1 MLTFFPHP
9 RTVLNPNF
17 SLKLINTIE
26 ERISLFKKS
35 KIDNL
40 IVHPFTKEF
49 SELDS
54 EDYVKNIL
62 VDQLK
67 AKIVLI
73 GYDHKFGKNR
83 TADINN
89 LKEYGIKY
97 NFEVIE
103 IKAEEINDIAISS
116 TKIRNSI
123 EEGDIQLTN
132 SYLGYEFS
140 FFGKVVRGN
149 SIGNDELGNYLVEHL
164 NNLEIVHKDIIKDNT
179 ITPTCSI
186 YIDESGERTII
197 SSGYEKSNWSNL
209 NNIQTYDSLL
219 IDRYSIK
226 YVKEELK
233 KVKQNNDIFLTQAGY
248 EEEIDYEIDFLVVSK
263 NEIEVREAN
272 EILERGMAKWILLTS
287 SNLPARL
294 LSSDGV
300 LEIVPPDFKTINAT
314 GAGDATAAYIS
325 AFGIED
331 VIDSV
336 KKACAAGAIVA
347 GTNDKP
353 SLKMIDEISKLV
365 EINPR

>member
-1 MLTFFPHP
+1 MKRFNNINEFNCKKSTIITIGTFDGVHLGHQKILKKLNVEAENNGLESSVLTFFPHP
-9 RTVLNPNF
+9 RTVLNPDS

-123 EEGDIQLTN
+123 KEGDIQLTN

-140 FFGKVVRGN
+140 FFGKVVKGN
-149 SIGNDELGNYLVEHL
+149 SIGKTLGFPTANIKIGTDLKLIPKNGVYLISTIMNQKIIFGMMNIGIKPTTNENTKSIEV
-164 NNLEIVHKDIIKDNT
+164 NLFDFNQDLYDTN
-179 ITPTCSI
+179 ITI
-186 YIDESGERTII
+186 YIKQFLREEI
-197 SSGYEKSNWSNL
+197 KF
-209 NNIQTYDSLL
+209 DSLN
-219 IDRYSIK
+219 
-226 YVKEELK
+226 ELK
-233 KVKQNNDIFLTQAGY
+233 LQIEKDKITCNSIINN
-248 EEEIDYEIDFLVVSK
+248 
-263 NEIEVREAN
+263 
-272 EILERGMAKWILLTS
+272 
-287 SNLPARL
+287 
-294 LSSDGV
+294 
-300 LEIVPPDFKTINAT
+300 
-314 GAGDATAAYIS
+314 
-325 AFGIED
+325 
-331 VIDSV
+331 
-336 KKACAAGAIVA
+336 
-347 GTNDKP
+347 
-353 SLKMIDEISKLV
+353 
-365 EINPR
+365 

>member
-1 MLTFFPHP
+1 MKIFNNINEFNCKKSTIITIGTFDGVHLGHQKILKKLNIEAENNGLESSVLTFFPHP
-9 RTVLNPNF
+9 RTVLNPNS

-140 FFGKVVRGN
+140 FFGKVVKGN
-149 SIGNDELGNYLVEHL
+149 SIGKTLGFPTANIKIGTELKLIPKNGVYL
-164 NNLEIVHKDIIKDNT
+164 I
-179 ITPTCSI
+179 S
-186 YIDESGERTII
+186 TII
-197 SSGYEKSNWSNL
+197 NQKIIFGMMNIGIKPTTNENTKSIEVNL
-209 NNIQTYDSLL
+209 FDFNQDLYDTNITVYIKQFLREEIKFDSLN
-219 IDRYSIK
+219 
-226 YVKEELK
+226 ELK
-233 KVKQNNDIFLTQAGY
+233 LQIEKDKITCNSIINN
-248 EEEIDYEIDFLVVSK
+248 
-263 NEIEVREAN
+263 
-272 EILERGMAKWILLTS
+272 
-287 SNLPARL
+287 
-294 LSSDGV
+294 
-300 LEIVPPDFKTINAT
+300 
-314 GAGDATAAYIS
+314 
-325 AFGIED
+325 
-331 VIDSV
+331 
-336 KKACAAGAIVA
+336 
-347 GTNDKP
+347 
-353 SLKMIDEISKLV
+353 
-365 EINPR
+365 

>member
-1 MLTFFPHP
+1 MKRFNNINEFNCKKSTIITIGTFDGVHLGHQKILKKLNIEAENNGLESSVLTFFPHP
-9 RTVLNPNF
+9 RTVLNPNS

-103 IKAEEINDIAISS
+103 IKAEEINDISISS
-116 TKIRNSI
+116 TKIRNSV

-140 FFGKVVRGN
+140 FFGKVVKGN
-149 SIGNDELGNYLVEHL
+149 SIGKTLGFPTANIKIGTDLKLIPKNGVYLISTIINQKIIFGMMNIGIKPTTNENTKSIEV
-164 NNLEIVHKDIIKDNT
+164 NLFDFNQDLYDTN
-179 ITPTCSI
+179 ITI
-186 YIDESGERTII
+186 YIKQFLREEI
-197 SSGYEKSNWSNL
+197 KF
-209 NNIQTYDSLL
+209 DSLN
-219 IDRYSIK
+219 
-226 YVKEELK
+226 ELK
-233 KVKQNNDIFLTQAGY
+233 LQIEKDKITCNSIINN
-248 EEEIDYEIDFLVVSK
+248 
-263 NEIEVREAN
+263 
-272 EILERGMAKWILLTS
+272 
-287 SNLPARL
+287 
-294 LSSDGV
+294 
-300 LEIVPPDFKTINAT
+300 
-314 GAGDATAAYIS
+314 
-325 AFGIED
+325 
-331 VIDSV
+331 
-336 KKACAAGAIVA
+336 
-347 GTNDKP
+347 
-353 SLKMIDEISKLV
+353 
-365 EINPR
+365 

>member
-1 MLTFFPHP
+1 MKRFNNINEFNCKKSTIITIGTFDGVHLGHQKILKKLNIEAENNGLESSVLTFFPHP
-9 RTVLNPNF
+9 RTVLNPNS

-26 ERISLFKKS
+26 ERVSLFKKS

-123 EEGDIQLTN
+123 KEGDIQLTN

-140 FFGKVVRGN
+140 FFGKVVKGN
-149 SIGNDELGNYLVEHL
+149 SIGKTLGFPTANIKIGTDLKLIPKNGVYLISTIINQKIIFGMMNIGIKPTTNENTKSIEV
-164 NNLEIVHKDIIKDNT
+164 NLFDFNQDLYDTN
-179 ITPTCSI
+179 ITI
-186 YIDESGERTII
+186 YIKQFLREEI
-197 SSGYEKSNWSNL
+197 KF
-209 NNIQTYDSLL
+209 DSLN
-219 IDRYSIK
+219 
-226 YVKEELK
+226 ELK
-233 KVKQNNDIFLTQAGY
+233 LQIEKDKITCNSIINN
-248 EEEIDYEIDFLVVSK
+248 
-263 NEIEVREAN
+263 
-272 EILERGMAKWILLTS
+272 
-287 SNLPARL
+287 
-294 LSSDGV
+294 
-300 LEIVPPDFKTINAT
+300 
-314 GAGDATAAYIS
+314 
-325 AFGIED
+325 
-331 VIDSV
+331 
-336 KKACAAGAIVA
+336 
-347 GTNDKP
+347 
-353 SLKMIDEISKLV
+353 
-365 EINPR
+365 

>member
-1 MLTFFPHP
+1 MKRFNNINEFNCKKSTIITIGTFDGVHLGHQKILKKLNVEAKNNRLESSVLTFFPHP
-9 RTVLNPNF
+9 RTILNPDS

-40 IVHPFTKEF
+40 IVHPFTKGF

-89 LKEYGIKY
+89 LKEYGKKY

-123 EEGDIQLTN
+123 KEGDIQLTN

-149 SIGNDELGNYLVEHL
+149 SIGKTLGFPTANIKIESDLKLIPKNGVYLISTIINKKIIFGMMNIGIKPTTNENTKSIEV
-164 NNLEIVHKDIIKDNT
+164 NLFDFNQDLYDTN
-179 ITPTCSI
+179 ITI
-186 YIDESGERTII
+186 YIKQFLREEI
-197 SSGYEKSNWSNL
+197 KF
-209 NNIQTYDSLL
+209 DSLN
-219 IDRYSIK
+219 
-226 YVKEELK
+226 ELK
-233 KVKQNNDIFLTQAGY
+233 LQIEKDKLTCNSIINN
-248 EEEIDYEIDFLVVSK
+248 
-263 NEIEVREAN
+263 
-272 EILERGMAKWILLTS
+272 
-287 SNLPARL
+287 
-294 LSSDGV
+294 
-300 LEIVPPDFKTINAT
+300 
-314 GAGDATAAYIS
+314 
-325 AFGIED
+325 
-331 VIDSV
+331 
-336 KKACAAGAIVA
+336 
-347 GTNDKP
+347 
-353 SLKMIDEISKLV
+353 
-365 EINPR
+365 

>member
-1 MLTFFPHP
+1 MKRFNNINEFNCKKSTIITIGTFDGVHLGHQKILKKLNVEAENNRLESSVLTFFPHP
-9 RTVLNPNF
+9 RTILNPDS

-49 SELDS
+49 SEFDS

-89 LKEYGIKY
+89 LKEYGKKY

-123 EEGDIQLTN
+123 KEGDIQLTN

-149 SIGNDELGNYLVEHL
+149 SIGKTLWFPTANIKIESDLKLIPKNGVYLISTIINKKIIFGMMNIGIKPTTNENTKSIEV
-164 NNLEIVHKDIIKDNT
+164 NLFDFNQDLYDTN
-179 ITPTCSI
+179 ITI
-186 YIDESGERTII
+186 YIKQFLREEIKFNS
-197 SSGYEKSNWSNL
+197 L
-209 NNIQTYDSLL
+209 N
-219 IDRYSIK
+219 
-226 YVKEELK
+226 ELK
-233 KVKQNNDIFLTQAGY
+233 LQIEKDKITCNSIINN
-248 EEEIDYEIDFLVVSK
+248 
-263 NEIEVREAN
+263 
-272 EILERGMAKWILLTS
+272 
-287 SNLPARL
+287 
-294 LSSDGV
+294 
-300 LEIVPPDFKTINAT
+300 
-314 GAGDATAAYIS
+314 
-325 AFGIED
+325 
-331 VIDSV
+331 
-336 KKACAAGAIVA
+336 
-347 GTNDKP
+347 
-353 SLKMIDEISKLV
+353 
-365 EINPR
+365 

>member
-1 MLTFFPHP
+1 MKRFNNINEFNCKKSTIITIGTFDGVHLGHQKILKKLNVEAENNGLESSVLTFFPHP
-9 RTVLNPNF
+9 RTVLNPNS

-123 EEGDIQLTN
+123 EEGNIQLTN

-140 FFGKVVRGN
+140 FFGKVVKGN
-149 SIGNDELGNYLVEHL
+149 SIGKTLGFPTANIKIGTDLKLIPKNGVYLISTIINQKIIFGMMNIGIKPTTNENTKSIEV
-164 NNLEIVHKDIIKDNT
+164 NLFDFNQDLYDTN
-179 ITPTCSI
+179 ITI
-186 YIDESGERTII
+186 YIKQFLREEI
-197 SSGYEKSNWSNL
+197 KF
-209 NNIQTYDSLL
+209 DSLN
-219 IDRYSIK
+219 
-226 YVKEELK
+226 ELK
-233 KVKQNNDIFLTQAGY
+233 LQIEKDKITCNSIINN
-248 EEEIDYEIDFLVVSK
+248 
-263 NEIEVREAN
+263 
-272 EILERGMAKWILLTS
+272 
-287 SNLPARL
+287 
-294 LSSDGV
+294 
-300 LEIVPPDFKTINAT
+300 
-314 GAGDATAAYIS
+314 
-325 AFGIED
+325 
-331 VIDSV
+331 
-336 KKACAAGAIVA
+336 
-347 GTNDKP
+347 
-353 SLKMIDEISKLV
+353 
-365 EINPR
+365 

>member
-1 MLTFFPHP
+1 MKRFNNINEFNCKKSTIITIGTFDGVHLGHQKILKKLNIEAENNGLESSVLTFFPHP

-123 EEGDIQLTN
+123 EEGDIQLSN

-149 SIGNDELGNYLVEHL
+149 SIGKTLGFPTANIKIGSDLKLIPKNGVYLISTIINKKIIFGMMNIGIKPTTNENAKSIEV
-164 NNLEIVHKDIIKDNT
+164 NLFDFNQDLYDKN
-179 ITPTCSI
+179 ITI
-186 YIDESGERTII
+186 YIKQFLREEI
-197 SSGYEKSNWSNL
+197 KF
-209 NNIQTYDSLL
+209 DSLN
-219 IDRYSIK
+219 
-226 YVKEELK
+226 ELK
-233 KVKQNNDIFLTQAGY
+233 LQIEKDKITCNSIINN
-248 EEEIDYEIDFLVVSK
+248 
-263 NEIEVREAN
+263 
-272 EILERGMAKWILLTS
+272 
-287 SNLPARL
+287 
-294 LSSDGV
+294 
-300 LEIVPPDFKTINAT
+300 
-314 GAGDATAAYIS
+314 
-325 AFGIED
+325 
-331 VIDSV
+331 
-336 KKACAAGAIVA
+336 
-347 GTNDKP
+347 
-353 SLKMIDEISKLV
+353 
-365 EINPR
+365 

>member
-1 MLTFFPHP
+1 MKRFNNINEFNCKKSTIITIGTFDGVHLGHQKILKKLNVEAENNGLESSVLTFFPHP
-9 RTVLNPNF
+9 RTVLNPNS

-26 ERISLFKKS
+26 ERVSLFKKS

-103 IKAEEINDIAISS
+103 IKAEEINDISISS

-140 FFGKVVRGN
+140 FFGKVVKGN
-149 SIGNDELGNYLVEHL
+149 SIGKTLGFPTANIKIGTDLKLIPKNGVYLISTIINQKIIFGMMNIGIKPTTNENTKSIEV
-164 NNLEIVHKDIIKDNT
+164 NLFDFNQDLYDTN
-179 ITPTCSI
+179 ITI
-186 YIDESGERTII
+186 YIKQFLREEI
-197 SSGYEKSNWSNL
+197 KF
-209 NNIQTYDSLL
+209 DSLN
-219 IDRYSIK
+219 
-226 YVKEELK
+226 ELK
-233 KVKQNNDIFLTQAGY
+233 LQIEKDKITCNSIINN
-248 EEEIDYEIDFLVVSK
+248 
-263 NEIEVREAN
+263 
-272 EILERGMAKWILLTS
+272 
-287 SNLPARL
+287 
-294 LSSDGV
+294 
-300 LEIVPPDFKTINAT
+300 
-314 GAGDATAAYIS
+314 
-325 AFGIED
+325 
-331 VIDSV
+331 
-336 KKACAAGAIVA
+336 
-347 GTNDKP
+347 
-353 SLKMIDEISKLV
+353 
-365 EINPR
+365 

>member
-1 MLTFFPHP
+1 MKRFNNINEFNCKKSTIITIGTFDGVHLGHQKILKKLNIEAENNGLESSVLTFFPHP
-9 RTVLNPNF
+9 RTVLNPNS

-26 ERISLFKKS
+26 ERVSLFKKS

-140 FFGKVVRGN
+140 FFGKVVKGN
-149 SIGNDELGNYLVEHL
+149 SIGKTLGFPTANIKIGTDLKLIPKNGVYLISTIINQKIIFGMMNIGIKPTTNENTKSIEV
-164 NNLEIVHKDIIKDNT
+164 NLFDFNQDLYDTN
-179 ITPTCSI
+179 ITI
-186 YIDESGERTII
+186 YIKQFLREEI
-197 SSGYEKSNWSNL
+197 KF
-209 NNIQTYDSLL
+209 DSLN
-219 IDRYSIK
+219 
-226 YVKEELK
+226 ELK
-233 KVKQNNDIFLTQAGY
+233 LQIEKDKITCNSIINN
-248 EEEIDYEIDFLVVSK
+248 
-263 NEIEVREAN
+263 
-272 EILERGMAKWILLTS
+272 
-287 SNLPARL
+287 
-294 LSSDGV
+294 
-300 LEIVPPDFKTINAT
+300 
-314 GAGDATAAYIS
+314 
-325 AFGIED
+325 
-331 VIDSV
+331 
-336 KKACAAGAIVA
+336 
-347 GTNDKP
+347 
-353 SLKMIDEISKLV
+353 
-365 EINPR
+365 

>member
-1 MLTFFPHP
+1 MKRFNNINEFNCKKSTIITIGTFDGVHLGHQKILKKLNIEAENNGLESSVLTFFPHP
-9 RTVLNPNF
+9 RTVLNPNS

-140 FFGKVVRGN
+140 FFGKVVKGN
-149 SIGNDELGNYLVEHL
+149 SIGKTLGFPTANIKIGTDLKLIPKNGVYLISTIINQKIIFGMMNIGIKPTTNENTKSIEV
-164 NNLEIVHKDIIKDNT
+164 NLFDFNQDLYDTN
-179 ITPTCSI
+179 ITI
-186 YIDESGERTII
+186 YIKQFLREEI
-197 SSGYEKSNWSNL
+197 KF
-209 NNIQTYDSLL
+209 DSLN
-219 IDRYSIK
+219 
-226 YVKEELK
+226 ELK
-233 KVKQNNDIFLTQAGY
+233 LQIEKDKITCNSIINN
-248 EEEIDYEIDFLVVSK
+248 
-263 NEIEVREAN
+263 
-272 EILERGMAKWILLTS
+272 
-287 SNLPARL
+287 
-294 LSSDGV
+294 
-300 LEIVPPDFKTINAT
+300 
-314 GAGDATAAYIS
+314 
-325 AFGIED
+325 
-331 VIDSV
+331 
-336 KKACAAGAIVA
+336 
-347 GTNDKP
+347 
-353 SLKMIDEISKLV
+353 
-365 EINPR
+365 

>member
-1 MLTFFPHP
+1 MKRFNNINEFNCKKSTIITIGTFDGVHLGHQKILKKLNVEAENNGLESSVLTFFPHP
-9 RTVLNPNF
+9 RTVLNPNS

-40 IVHPFTKEF
+40 IIHPFTKEF

-140 FFGKVVRGN
+140 FFGKVVKGN
-149 SIGNDELGNYLVEHL
+149 SIGKTLGFPTANIKIGTDLKLIPKNGVYLISTIINQKIIFGMMNIGIKPTTNENTKSIEV
-164 NNLEIVHKDIIKDNT
+164 NLFDFNQDLYDTN
-179 ITPTCSI
+179 ITI
-186 YIDESGERTII
+186 YIKQFLREEI
-197 SSGYEKSNWSNL
+197 KF
-209 NNIQTYDSLL
+209 DSLN
-219 IDRYSIK
+219 
-226 YVKEELK
+226 ELK
-233 KVKQNNDIFLTQAGY
+233 LQIEKDKITCNSIINN
-248 EEEIDYEIDFLVVSK
+248 
-263 NEIEVREAN
+263 
-272 EILERGMAKWILLTS
+272 
-287 SNLPARL
+287 
-294 LSSDGV
+294 
-300 LEIVPPDFKTINAT
+300 
-314 GAGDATAAYIS
+314 
-325 AFGIED
+325 
-331 VIDSV
+331 
-336 KKACAAGAIVA
+336 
-347 GTNDKP
+347 
-353 SLKMIDEISKLV
+353 
-365 EINPR
+365 

>member
-1 MLTFFPHP
+1 MKRFNNINEFNCKKSTIITIGTFDGVHLGHQKILKKLNVEAENNGLESSVLTFFPHP
-9 RTVLNPNF
+9 RTVLNPNS

-54 EDYVKNIL
+54 EYYVKNIL

-123 EEGDIQLTN
+123 EEGNIQLTN
-132 SYLGYEFS
+132 SYLGYKFS
-140 FFGKVVRGN
+140 FFGKVVKGN
-149 SIGNDELGNYLVEHL
+149 SIGKTLGFPTANIKIGTDLKLIPKNGVYLISTIINQKIIFGMMNIGIKPTTNENTKSIEV
-164 NNLEIVHKDIIKDNT
+164 NLFDFNQDLYDTN
-179 ITPTCSI
+179 ITI
-186 YIDESGERTII
+186 YIKQFLREEI
-197 SSGYEKSNWSNL
+197 KF
-209 NNIQTYDSLL
+209 DSLN
-219 IDRYSIK
+219 
-226 YVKEELK
+226 ELK
-233 KVKQNNDIFLTQAGY
+233 LQIEKDKITCNSIINN
-248 EEEIDYEIDFLVVSK
+248 
-263 NEIEVREAN
+263 
-272 EILERGMAKWILLTS
+272 
-287 SNLPARL
+287 
-294 LSSDGV
+294 
-300 LEIVPPDFKTINAT
+300 
-314 GAGDATAAYIS
+314 
-325 AFGIED
+325 
-331 VIDSV
+331 
-336 KKACAAGAIVA
+336 
-347 GTNDKP
+347 
-353 SLKMIDEISKLV
+353 
-365 EINPR
+365 

>member
-1 MLTFFPHP
+1 MKRFNNINEFNCKKSTIITIGTFDGVHLGHQKILKKLNVEAENNWLESSVLTFFPHP
-9 RTVLNPNF
+9 RTVLNPNS

-49 SELDS
+49 SEFDS

-89 LKEYGIKY
+89 LKEYGKKY

-123 EEGDIQLTN
+123 KEGDIQLTN

-149 SIGNDELGNYLVEHL
+149 SIGKTLGFPTANIKIESDLKLIPKNGVYLISTIINKKIIFGMMNIGIKPTTNKNTKSIEV
-164 NNLEIVHKDIIKDNT
+164 NLFDFNQDLYDTN
-179 ITPTCSI
+179 ITI
-186 YIDESGERTII
+186 YIKQFLREEI
-197 SSGYEKSNWSNL
+197 KF
-209 NNIQTYDSLL
+209 DSLN
-219 IDRYSIK
+219 
-226 YVKEELK
+226 ELK
-233 KVKQNNDIFLTQAGY
+233 LQIEKDKITCNSIINN
-248 EEEIDYEIDFLVVSK
+248 
-263 NEIEVREAN
+263 
-272 EILERGMAKWILLTS
+272 
-287 SNLPARL
+287 
-294 LSSDGV
+294 
-300 LEIVPPDFKTINAT
+300 
-314 GAGDATAAYIS
+314 
-325 AFGIED
+325 
-331 VIDSV
+331 
-336 KKACAAGAIVA
+336 
-347 GTNDKP
+347 
-353 SLKMIDEISKLV
+353 
-365 EINPR
+365 

>member
-1 MLTFFPHP
+1 MKRFNNINEFNCKKSTIITIGTFDGVHLGHQKILKKLNVEAENNGLESCVLTFFPHP
-9 RTVLNPNF
+9 RTVLNPDS

-123 EEGDIQLTN
+123 KEGDIQLTN

-140 FFGKVVRGN
+140 FFGKVVKGN
-149 SIGNDELGNYLVEHL
+149 SIGKTLGFPTANIKIGTDLKLIPKNGVYLISTIINQKIIFGMMNIGIKPTTNENSKSIEV
-164 NNLEIVHKDIIKDNT
+164 NLFDFNQDLYDTN
-179 ITPTCSI
+179 ITI
-186 YIDESGERTII
+186 YIKQFLREEI
-197 SSGYEKSNWSNL
+197 KF
-209 NNIQTYDSLL
+209 DSLN
-219 IDRYSIK
+219 
-226 YVKEELK
+226 ELK
-233 KVKQNNDIFLTQAGY
+233 LQIEKDKITCNSIINN
-248 EEEIDYEIDFLVVSK
+248 
-263 NEIEVREAN
+263 
-272 EILERGMAKWILLTS
+272 
-287 SNLPARL
+287 
-294 LSSDGV
+294 
-300 LEIVPPDFKTINAT
+300 
-314 GAGDATAAYIS
+314 
-325 AFGIED
+325 
-331 VIDSV
+331 
-336 KKACAAGAIVA
+336 
-347 GTNDKP
+347 
-353 SLKMIDEISKLV
+353 
-365 EINPR
+365 

>member
-1 MLTFFPHP
+1 MKRFNNINEFNCKKSTIITIGTFDGVHLGHQKILKKLNIEAENNGLESSVLTFFPHP
-9 RTVLNPNF
+9 RTVLNPNS

-123 EEGDIQLTN
+123 EEGNIQLSN

-140 FFGKVVRGN
+140 FFGKVVKGNGIGKTLGFPTANIKIESDLKLIPKNGVYLISTIINKKIIFGMMNIGIKPTTNKNTKSIEVNLFDFNQDLYDTNITIYIKQFLREEIKFNSLNELKLQIEKDKITCN
-149 SIGNDELGNYLVEHL
+149 SII
-164 NNLEIVHKDIIKDNT
+164 NN
-179 ITPTCSI
+179 
-186 YIDESGERTII
+186 
-197 SSGYEKSNWSNL
+197 
-209 NNIQTYDSLL
+209 
-219 IDRYSIK
+219 
-226 YVKEELK
+226 
-233 KVKQNNDIFLTQAGY
+233 
-248 EEEIDYEIDFLVVSK
+248 
-263 NEIEVREAN
+263 
-272 EILERGMAKWILLTS
+272 
-287 SNLPARL
+287 
-294 LSSDGV
+294 
-300 LEIVPPDFKTINAT
+300 
-314 GAGDATAAYIS
+314 
-325 AFGIED
+325 
-331 VIDSV
+331 
-336 KKACAAGAIVA
+336 
-347 GTNDKP
+347 
-353 SLKMIDEISKLV
+353 
-365 EINPR
+365 

>member
-1 MLTFFPHP
+1 MKRFNNINEFNCKKSTIITIGTFDGVHLGHQKILKKLNIEAENNGLESSVLTFFPHP
-9 RTVLNPNF
+9 RTVLNPDS

-123 EEGDIQLTN
+123 KEGDIQLTN

-140 FFGKVVRGN
+140 FFGKVVKGN
-149 SIGNDELGNYLVEHL
+149 SIGKTLGFPTANIKIGTDLKLIPKNGVYLISTIINQKIIFGMMNIGIKPTTNENTKSIEV
-164 NNLEIVHKDIIKDNT
+164 NLFDFNQDLYDTN
-179 ITPTCSI
+179 ITI
-186 YIDESGERTII
+186 YIKQFLREEIKFNS
-197 SSGYEKSNWSNL
+197 L
-209 NNIQTYDSLL
+209 N
-219 IDRYSIK
+219 
-226 YVKEELK
+226 ELK
-233 KVKQNNDIFLTQAGY
+233 LQIEKDKITCNSIINN
-248 EEEIDYEIDFLVVSK
+248 
-263 NEIEVREAN
+263 
-272 EILERGMAKWILLTS
+272 
-287 SNLPARL
+287 
-294 LSSDGV
+294 
-300 LEIVPPDFKTINAT
+300 
-314 GAGDATAAYIS
+314 
-325 AFGIED
+325 
-331 VIDSV
+331 
-336 KKACAAGAIVA
+336 
-347 GTNDKP
+347 
-353 SLKMIDEISKLV
+353 
-365 EINPR
+365 

>member
-1 MLTFFPHP
+1 MKRFNNINEFNCKKSTIITIGTFDGVHLGHQKILKKLNIEAENNGLESSVLTFFPHP
-9 RTVLNPNF
+9 RTVLNPNS

-67 AKIVLI
+67 SKIVLI

-140 FFGKVVRGN
+140 FFGKVVKGN
-149 SIGNDELGNYLVEHL
+149 SIGKTLGFPTANIKIGTDLKLIPKNGVYLISTIINQKIIFGMMNIGIKPTTNENTKSIEV
-164 NNLEIVHKDIIKDNT
+164 NLFDFNQDLYDTN
-179 ITPTCSI
+179 ITI
-186 YIDESGERTII
+186 YIKQFLREEI
-197 SSGYEKSNWSNL
+197 KF
-209 NNIQTYDSLL
+209 DSLN
-219 IDRYSIK
+219 
-226 YVKEELK
+226 ELK
-233 KVKQNNDIFLTQAGY
+233 LQIEKDKITCNSIINN
-248 EEEIDYEIDFLVVSK
+248 
-263 NEIEVREAN
+263 
-272 EILERGMAKWILLTS
+272 
-287 SNLPARL
+287 
-294 LSSDGV
+294 
-300 LEIVPPDFKTINAT
+300 
-314 GAGDATAAYIS
+314 
-325 AFGIED
+325 
-331 VIDSV
+331 
-336 KKACAAGAIVA
+336 
-347 GTNDKP
+347 
-353 SLKMIDEISKLV
+353 
-365 EINPR
+365 

>member
-1 MLTFFPHP
+1 MKRFNNINEFNCKKSTIITIGTFDGVHLGHQKILKKLNIEAENNGLESSVLTFFPHP
-9 RTVLNPNF
+9 RTVLNPNS

-140 FFGKVVRGN
+140 FFGKVVKGN
-149 SIGNDELGNYLVEHL
+149 SIGKTLGFPTANIKIGTDLKLIPKNGVYLISTIINKKIIFGMMNIGIKPTTNENTKSIEV
-164 NNLEIVHKDIIKDNT
+164 NLFDFNQDLYDTN
-179 ITPTCSI
+179 ITI
-186 YIDESGERTII
+186 YIKQFLREEI
-197 SSGYEKSNWSNL
+197 KF
-209 NNIQTYDSLL
+209 DSLN
-219 IDRYSIK
+219 
-226 YVKEELK
+226 ELK
-233 KVKQNNDIFLTQAGY
+233 LQIEKDKITCNSIINN
-248 EEEIDYEIDFLVVSK
+248 
-263 NEIEVREAN
+263 
-272 EILERGMAKWILLTS
+272 
-287 SNLPARL
+287 
-294 LSSDGV
+294 
-300 LEIVPPDFKTINAT
+300 
-314 GAGDATAAYIS
+314 
-325 AFGIED
+325 
-331 VIDSV
+331 
-336 KKACAAGAIVA
+336 
-347 GTNDKP
+347 
-353 SLKMIDEISKLV
+353 
-365 EINPR
+365 

>member
-1 MLTFFPHP
+1 MKIFNNINEFNCKKSTIITIGTFDGVHLGHQKILKKLNVEAENNGLESSVLTFFPHP
-9 RTVLNPNF
+9 RTVLNPDS

-140 FFGKVVRGN
+140 FFGKVVKGN
-149 SIGNDELGNYLVEHL
+149 SIGKTLGFPTANIKIGTDLKLIPKNGVYLISTIINQKIIFGMMNIGIKPTTNENTKSIEV
-164 NNLEIVHKDIIKDNT
+164 NLFDFNQDLYDTN
-179 ITPTCSI
+179 ITI
-186 YIDESGERTII
+186 YIKQFLREEI
-197 SSGYEKSNWSNL
+197 KF
-209 NNIQTYDSLL
+209 DSLN
-219 IDRYSIK
+219 
-226 YVKEELK
+226 ELK
-233 KVKQNNDIFLTQAGY
+233 LQIEKDKITCNSIINN
-248 EEEIDYEIDFLVVSK
+248 
-263 NEIEVREAN
+263 
-272 EILERGMAKWILLTS
+272 
-287 SNLPARL
+287 
-294 LSSDGV
+294 
-300 LEIVPPDFKTINAT
+300 
-314 GAGDATAAYIS
+314 
-325 AFGIED
+325 
-331 VIDSV
+331 
-336 KKACAAGAIVA
+336 
-347 GTNDKP
+347 
-353 SLKMIDEISKLV
+353 
-365 EINPR
+365 

>member
-1 MLTFFPHP
+1 MKRFNNINEFNCKKSTIITIGTFDGVHLGHQKILKKLNVEAENNGLESSVLTFFPHP
-9 RTVLNPNF
+9 RTVLNPNS

-140 FFGKVVRGN
+140 FFGKVVKGN
-149 SIGNDELGNYLVEHL
+149 GIGKTLGFPTANIKIGSDLKLIPKNGVYL
-164 NNLEIVHKDIIKDNT
+164 I
-179 ITPTCSI
+179 S
-186 YIDESGERTII
+186 TII
-197 SSGYEKSNWSNL
+197 NEKIIFGMM
-209 NNIQTYDSLL
+209 NIG
-219 IDRYSIK
+219 IK
-226 YVKEELK
+226 P
-233 KVKQNNDIFLTQAGY
+233 TT
-248 EEEIDYEIDFLVVSK
+248 
-263 NEIEVREAN
+263 NENTKSIEVNLFDFNQDLYDTNITCLLYTSPSPRD
-272 EILERGMAKWILLTS
+272 RG
-287 SNLPARL
+287 
-294 LSSDGV
+294 
-300 LEIVPPDFKTINAT
+300 
-314 GAGDATAAYIS
+314 
-325 AFGIED
+325 
-331 VIDSV
+331 
-336 KKACAAGAIVA
+336 
-347 GTNDKP
+347 
-353 SLKMIDEISKLV
+353 
-365 EINPR
+365 

>member
-1 MLTFFPHP
+1 MKRFNNINEFNCKKSTIITIGTFDGVHLGHQKILKKLNVEAENNGLESSVLTFFPHP
-9 RTVLNPNF
+9 RTVLNPGS

-123 EEGDIQLTN
+123 KEGDIQLTN

-140 FFGKVVRGN
+140 FFGKVVKGN
-149 SIGNDELGNYLVEHL
+149 SIGKTLGFPTANIKIGTDLKLIPKNGVYLISTIMNQKIIFGMMNIGIKPTTNENTKSIEV
-164 NNLEIVHKDIIKDNT
+164 NLFDFNQDLYDTN
-179 ITPTCSI
+179 ITI
-186 YIDESGERTII
+186 YIKQFLREEI
-197 SSGYEKSNWSNL
+197 KF
-209 NNIQTYDSLL
+209 DSLN
-219 IDRYSIK
+219 
-226 YVKEELK
+226 ELK
-233 KVKQNNDIFLTQAGY
+233 LQIEKDKITCNSIINN
-248 EEEIDYEIDFLVVSK
+248 
-263 NEIEVREAN
+263 
-272 EILERGMAKWILLTS
+272 
-287 SNLPARL
+287 
-294 LSSDGV
+294 
-300 LEIVPPDFKTINAT
+300 
-314 GAGDATAAYIS
+314 
-325 AFGIED
+325 
-331 VIDSV
+331 
-336 KKACAAGAIVA
+336 
-347 GTNDKP
+347 
-353 SLKMIDEISKLV
+353 
-365 EINPR
+365 

>member
-1 MLTFFPHP
+1 MKRFNNINEFNCKKSTIITIGTFDGVHLGHQKILKKLNIEAENNGLESSVLTFFPHP
-9 RTVLNPNF
+9 RTVLNPD
-17 SLKLINTIE
+17 STLKLINTIE

-49 SELDS
+49 SEFDS

-140 FFGKVVRGN
+140 FFGKVVKGN
-149 SIGNDELGNYLVEHL
+149 SIGKTLGFPTANIKIGTDLKLIPKNGVYLISTIINQKIIFGMMNIGIKPTTNENTKSIEV
-164 NNLEIVHKDIIKDNT
+164 NLFDFNQDLYDTN
-179 ITPTCSI
+179 ITI
-186 YIDESGERTII
+186 YIKQFLREEI
-197 SSGYEKSNWSNL
+197 KF
-209 NNIQTYDSLL
+209 DSLN
-219 IDRYSIK
+219 
-226 YVKEELK
+226 ELK
-233 KVKQNNDIFLTQAGY
+233 LQIEKDKITCNSIINN
-248 EEEIDYEIDFLVVSK
+248 
-263 NEIEVREAN
+263 
-272 EILERGMAKWILLTS
+272 
-287 SNLPARL
+287 
-294 LSSDGV
+294 
-300 LEIVPPDFKTINAT
+300 
-314 GAGDATAAYIS
+314 
-325 AFGIED
+325 
-331 VIDSV
+331 
-336 KKACAAGAIVA
+336 
-347 GTNDKP
+347 
-353 SLKMIDEISKLV
+353 
-365 EINPR
+365 

>member
-1 MLTFFPHP
+1 MKRFNNINEFNCKKSTIITIGTFDGVHLGHQKILKKLNIEAENNGLESSVLTFFPHP
-9 RTVLNPNF
+9 RTVLNPDS

-26 ERISLFKKS
+26 ERIGLFKKS

-140 FFGKVVRGN
+140 FFGKVVKGN
-149 SIGNDELGNYLVEHL
+149 SIGKTLGFPTANIKIGTDLKLIPKNGVYLISTIINQKIIFGMMNIGIKPTTNENTKSIEV
-164 NNLEIVHKDIIKDNT
+164 NLFDFNQDLYDTN
-179 ITPTCSI
+179 ITI
-186 YIDESGERTII
+186 YIKQFLREEI
-197 SSGYEKSNWSNL
+197 KF
-209 NNIQTYDSLL
+209 DSLN
-219 IDRYSIK
+219 
-226 YVKEELK
+226 ELK
-233 KVKQNNDIFLTQAGY
+233 LQIEKDKITCNSIINN
-248 EEEIDYEIDFLVVSK
+248 
-263 NEIEVREAN
+263 
-272 EILERGMAKWILLTS
+272 
-287 SNLPARL
+287 
-294 LSSDGV
+294 
-300 LEIVPPDFKTINAT
+300 
-314 GAGDATAAYIS
+314 
-325 AFGIED
+325 
-331 VIDSV
+331 
-336 KKACAAGAIVA
+336 
-347 GTNDKP
+347 
-353 SLKMIDEISKLV
+353 
-365 EINPR
+365 

>member
-1 MLTFFPHP
+1 MKRFNNINEFNCKKSTIITIGTFDGVHLGHQKILKKLNVEAENNRLESSVLTFFPHP
-9 RTVLNPNF
+9 RTVLNPDS

-103 IKAEEINDIAISS
+103 IKAKEINDIAISS

-123 EEGDIQLTN
+123 KEGDIRLTN

-149 SIGNDELGNYLVEHL
+149 SIGKTLGFPTANIKIGCDLKLIPKNGVYLIYTTINKKIIFGMMNIGIKPTTNKNTKSIEV
-164 NNLEIVHKDIIKDNT
+164 NLFDFNQDLYDKN
-179 ITPTCSI
+179 ITI
-186 YIDESGERTII
+186 YIKQFLREEI
-197 SSGYEKSNWSNL
+197 KF
-209 NNIQTYDSLL
+209 DSMN
-219 IDRYSIK
+219 
-226 YVKEELK
+226 ELK
-233 KVKQNNDIFLTQAGY
+233 LQIEKDKITCNSIINN
-248 EEEIDYEIDFLVVSK
+248 
-263 NEIEVREAN
+263 
-272 EILERGMAKWILLTS
+272 
-287 SNLPARL
+287 
-294 LSSDGV
+294 
-300 LEIVPPDFKTINAT
+300 
-314 GAGDATAAYIS
+314 
-325 AFGIED
+325 
-331 VIDSV
+331 
-336 KKACAAGAIVA
+336 
-347 GTNDKP
+347 
-353 SLKMIDEISKLV
+353 
-365 EINPR
+365 

>member
-1 MLTFFPHP
+1 MKRFNNINEFNCKKSTIITIGTFDGVHLGHQKILKKLNIEAENNGLESSVLTFFPHP
-9 RTVLNPNF
+9 RTVLNPGS

-40 IVHPFTKEF
+40 IIHPFTKEF

-123 EEGDIQLTN
+123 EEGNIQLSN

-140 FFGKVVRGN
+140 FFGKVVKGN
-149 SIGNDELGNYLVEHL
+149 SIGKTLGFPTANIKIGTDLKLIPKNGVYLISTIINQKIIFGMMNIGIKPTTNENTKSIEV
-164 NNLEIVHKDIIKDNT
+164 NLFDFNQDLYDTN
-179 ITPTCSI
+179 ITI
-186 YIDESGERTII
+186 YIKQFLREEI
-197 SSGYEKSNWSNL
+197 KF
-209 NNIQTYDSLL
+209 DSLN
-219 IDRYSIK
+219 
-226 YVKEELK
+226 ELK
-233 KVKQNNDIFLTQAGY
+233 LQIEKDKITCNSIINN
-248 EEEIDYEIDFLVVSK
+248 
-263 NEIEVREAN
+263 
-272 EILERGMAKWILLTS
+272 
-287 SNLPARL
+287 
-294 LSSDGV
+294 
-300 LEIVPPDFKTINAT
+300 
-314 GAGDATAAYIS
+314 
-325 AFGIED
+325 
-331 VIDSV
+331 
-336 KKACAAGAIVA
+336 
-347 GTNDKP
+347 
-353 SLKMIDEISKLV
+353 
-365 EINPR
+365 

>member
-1 MLTFFPHP
+1 MKRFNNINEFNCKKSTIITIGTFDGVHLGHQKILKKLNVEAENNGLESSVLTFFPHP
-9 RTVLNPNF
+9 RTVLNPNS

-54 EDYVKNIL
+54 ENYVKNIL

-123 EEGDIQLTN
+123 KEGDIQLTN

-149 SIGNDELGNYLVEHL
+149 SIGKTLGFPTANIKIGTDLKLIPKNGVYLISTIINQKIIFGMMNIGIKPTTNENTKSIEV
-164 NNLEIVHKDIIKDNT
+164 NLFDFNQDLYDTN
-179 ITPTCSI
+179 ITI
-186 YIDESGERTII
+186 YIKQFLREEIKFNS
-197 SSGYEKSNWSNL
+197 L
-209 NNIQTYDSLL
+209 N
-219 IDRYSIK
+219 
-226 YVKEELK
+226 ELK
-233 KVKQNNDIFLTQAGY
+233 LQIEKDKITCNSIINN
-248 EEEIDYEIDFLVVSK
+248 
-263 NEIEVREAN
+263 
-272 EILERGMAKWILLTS
+272 
-287 SNLPARL
+287 
-294 LSSDGV
+294 
-300 LEIVPPDFKTINAT
+300 
-314 GAGDATAAYIS
+314 
-325 AFGIED
+325 
-331 VIDSV
+331 
-336 KKACAAGAIVA
+336 
-347 GTNDKP
+347 
-353 SLKMIDEISKLV
+353 
-365 EINPR
+365 

>member
-1 MLTFFPHP
+1 MKRFNNINEFNCKKSTIITIGTFDGVHLGHQKILKKLNIEAENNGLESSVLTFFPHP
-9 RTVLNPNF
+9 RTVLNPNS

-123 EEGDIQLTN
+123 KEGDIQLTN

-140 FFGKVVRGN
+140 FFGKVVKGN
-149 SIGNDELGNYLVEHL
+149 SIGKTLGFPTANIKIGTDLKLIPKNGVYLISTIMNQKIIFGMMNIGIKPTTNENIKSIEV
-164 NNLEIVHKDIIKDNT
+164 NLFDFNQDLYDTN
-179 ITPTCSI
+179 ITI
-186 YIDESGERTII
+186 YIKQFLREEI
-197 SSGYEKSNWSNL
+197 KF
-209 NNIQTYDSLL
+209 DSLN
-219 IDRYSIK
+219 
-226 YVKEELK
+226 ELK
-233 KVKQNNDIFLTQAGY
+233 LQIEKDKITCNSIINN
-248 EEEIDYEIDFLVVSK
+248 
-263 NEIEVREAN
+263 
-272 EILERGMAKWILLTS
+272 
-287 SNLPARL
+287 
-294 LSSDGV
+294 
-300 LEIVPPDFKTINAT
+300 
-314 GAGDATAAYIS
+314 
-325 AFGIED
+325 
-331 VIDSV
+331 
-336 KKACAAGAIVA
+336 
-347 GTNDKP
+347 
-353 SLKMIDEISKLV
+353 
-365 EINPR
+365 